1 MWLTNNIRIL
11 ISPYSSKGGIKMDQK
26 LIERSV
32 DVLKT
37 LMEYKHKDAREM
49 SKKEQLALG
58 KKIHYVTNKWKKE
71 LNSGD

>member
-1 MWLTNNIRIL
+1 
-11 ISPYSSKGGIKMDQK
+11 MDQK
-26 LIERSV
+26 LIEKSV
-32 DVLKT
+32 EVFKT